1 MKRPIKAVIF
11 SLTVV
16 ALTGLAA
23 YGAVRLSDQLSSANT
38 QNCSQKGADH
48 LVVIKDGT
56 VSPGDTTGKVCDT
69 LTIKNEDD
77 VTRFMAFGQHD
88 NHQAYDGIS
97 ERTLTKDQSFTIIM
111 NKAGEFLFH
120 DHLHDE
126 VRGTFTAQ

>member
-11 SLTVV
+11 TLTVV

-38 QNCSQKGADH
+38 PGCSQEGANH
-48 LVVIKDGT
+48 LVTIKNGE
-56 VSPGDTTGKVCDT
+56 VMPNHTTGKLCDT
-69 LTIKNEDD
+69 LTIRNEDD

-88 NHQAYDGIS
+88 NHQAYDGVS
-97 ERTLTKDQSFTIIM
+97 ERTLTKNQSFTIVM
-111 NKAGEFLFH
+111 NKAGEYLFH

-126 VRGTFTAQ
+126 VHGTFTAQ